1 MDEPQCTLPINW
13 MSGISRLLVSAYV
26 SFCWFHWMIPGEGV
40 HATNQILNS
49 FRDQSSLQKPV
60 EVYLHSEGKQF
71 YWVPFVTNQLLLYEH
86 CSQLGCQLNWFGQGS
101 IVASLIFFKLSCPIF
116 NCDDLRIYLLIQWV
130 ILHSIWIPEEIFVD
144 ILIQNLPFLHSLEW

>member
-1 MDEPQCTLPINW
+1 MDEPHCTLPINW

-40 HATNQILNS
+40 DATNQILNS

-86 CSQLGCQLNWFGQGS
+86 YSQLGCQLNWFGQGS